1 MKKKIFKTKNS
12 EVWVENKIIMIK
24 VWGKLGKE
32 DVKRIDEAGDEIRK
46 NLNEFGIIVDISRMT
61 KSDSSVR
68 TLMAEESYLVK
79 KIKGKV
85 ALVYNNPVARVIGSF
100 FLKINKPALKI
111 KLFPTIEKAKEW
123 IEEK

>member
-12 EVWVENKIIMIK
+12 EVWVENKIIIIK